1 MDKSDLRLRRLA
13 EAAGGTILAAKALG
27 ALKKSP
33 NEDVPGGAA
42 GGDVRPAGPED
53 TDKSREE
60 WGEVDETSDESFPA
74 SDPPAR
80 Y

>member
-13 EAAGGTILAAKALG
+13 QAAGGTILAAKALG

-42 GGDVRPAGPED
+42 GGDVRPAGPQEANED
-53 TDKSREE
+53 RSE
-60 WGEVDETSDESFPA
+60 WSEVEETSDESFPA